1 MKRLLLS
8 SFLFFLFHSVF
19 AQQQYFIYL
28 ESENGIP
35 FYVRLGDKIYSS
47 SSPGYLI
54 FPNLSDSSY
63 TLFIGIPSQG
73 GNESRF
79 QLMVQGND
87 HGYSI
92 KTGES
97 ELQLADLQSQIIVN
111 PVHMPGTANVTYEP
125 RKDAFS
131 SMLSKASND
140 SSLLMVPVFSK
151 ADPPVVT
158 VPKKEVEAAKTTDKS
173 IVQETSTTEPPQSTT
188 PVASQNSTA
197 EALSL
202 GKDSVLKNTDATA
215 LPTQQKAGDDK
226 PVSEKAEVL
235 VQPEIKKDQGVGSG
249 ETGSASNPLPGVEIY
264 KKSVIKKYSESS
276 TSEGFG
282 LVYFDADG
290 GQVDTIRMLIPNP
303 KIVFKETDTGKNP
316 DVAFMEVKK
325 DPEPSKETIKE
336 KSPSK
341 DPVVTKEESITKDN
355 SITEKPAEL
364 ITKDEP
370 SKAERSV
377 GGIIPAKPK
386 CRAQASESDFFK
398 LRKNM
403 ASEESDELMVEQA
416 MKSFKNKCY
425 TTEQVKY
432 LSSLFLTS
440 AGKYLFFDAAYM
452 HVSDRENFPS
462 LQSEIKDDYY
472 SRRFKALIGE

>member
-8 SFLFFLFHSVF
+8 SFFFFLFHSVF
-19 AQQQYFIYL
+19 AQKQYFIYL
-28 ESENGIP
+28 ESENGIT

-47 SSPGYLI
+47 SSPGYLV
-54 FPNLSDSSY
+54 FPNLSDSTY
-63 TLFIGIPSQG
+63 TMFIGVPSYG
-73 GNESRF
+73 GKESRF
-79 QLMVQGND
+79 QLQVQGND
-87 HGYSI
+87 HGYII

-97 ELQLADLQSQIIVN
+97 ELQLADIQTMSVIN
-111 PVHMPGTANVTYEP
+111 PVHIPGTANVTYEP

-151 ADPPVVT
+151 TDASATVV
-158 VPKKEVEAAKTTDKS
+158 KKEEQTKIADKP
-173 IVQETSTTEPPQSTT
+173 IVQEQAITEQPKPTSPETT
-188 PVASQNSTA
+188 QNSA
-197 EALSL
+197 PEVVIDA
-202 GKDSVLKNTDATA
+202 KDSVLSKPGTSTSG
-215 LPTQQKAGDDK
+215 TQQTIVDDK
-226 PVSEKAEVL
+226 PVTEKPGVL
-235 VQPEIKKDQGVGSG
+235 VQPGSKIASG
-249 ETGSASNPLPGVEIY
+249 NGSTETPTNTVQLSAEEPFKRTI
-264 KKSVIKKYSESS
+264 IKKYSESS

-282 LVYFDADG
+282 LVYFDAENDHI
-290 GQVDTIRMLIPNP
+290 DTIRMLIPNP
-303 KIVFKETDTGKNP
+303 KIVFKEPDTGKKA
-316 DVAFMEVKK
+316 DLVFMEVKK
-325 DPEPSKETIKE
+325 EPEPDKETIKE
-336 KSPSK
+336 QAPVK
-341 DPVVTKEESITKDN
+341 DPGVAKEEPKAKD
-355 SITEKPAEL
+355 SSVTEKAMEL
-364 ITKDEP
+364 NPKNE
-370 SKAERSV
+370 SNKEERSV

-386 CRAQASESDFFK
+386 CRGQASESDFFK

-403 ASEESDELMVEQA
+403 ASEVSDELMVEQA

-425 TTEQVKY
+425 TTDQVKY